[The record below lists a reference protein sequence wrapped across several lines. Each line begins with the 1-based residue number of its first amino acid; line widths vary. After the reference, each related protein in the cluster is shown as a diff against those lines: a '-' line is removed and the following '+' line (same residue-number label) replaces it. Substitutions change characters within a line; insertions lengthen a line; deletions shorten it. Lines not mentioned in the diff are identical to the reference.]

1 MTNLE
6 FAKKELDYAG
16 YKDNADNQENQYGK
30 MVREAVLELLEVF
43 EKQGHSG
50 YSASVVSKIFMKLV
64 DYKPISPIKETDEW
78 FADRDEDLCQRHT
91 RLSNL
96 FRDEK
101 INGGRAYYLDAI
113 VWKCKY
119 DECTTTFSG
128 KVAGIYSRQTV
139 KFPFTPKTFYIDCY
153 EKDDEYFITDEKQLE
168 EVWKYYDKFDDTLT
182 EKGVE
187 YEEKRKFKKYEN
199 VAKTQKE
206 CNECGNN

>member
-1 MTNLE
+1 MNNLE

-16 YKDNADNQENQYGK
+16 YKDSPEDGLGGEYNK

-43 EKQGHSG
+43 DKQGHSG
-50 YSASVVSKIFMKLV
+50 YSASVVSQIFTRLI

-78 FADRDEDLCQRHT
+78 LPINESGYQRHT

-101 INGGRAYYLDAI
+101 HNNGKAYYLDAI

-119 DECTTTFSG
+119 DDCTTTFSG

-139 KFPFTPKTFYIDCY
+139 KFPFTPKTFYINCY
-153 EKDDEYFITDEKQLE
+153 EKDNEYFITDEKQLE
-168 EVWKYYDKFDDTLT
+168 EVWKYYEKFDDTLT
-182 EKGVE
+182 QKGVE
-187 YEEKRKFKKYEN
+187 YEEKRKIEKSEN
-199 VAKTQKE
+199 KAKTMKE